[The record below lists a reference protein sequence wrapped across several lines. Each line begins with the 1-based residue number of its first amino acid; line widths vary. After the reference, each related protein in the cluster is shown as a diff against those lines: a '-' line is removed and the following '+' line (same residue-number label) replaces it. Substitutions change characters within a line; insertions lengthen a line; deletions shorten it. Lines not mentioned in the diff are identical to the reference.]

1 MVAGGEGVRA
11 RGQEATESYPGRVG
25 FGLGAAGRRLAGEQ
39 GEAAAVANGGDGLGL
54 GMCRGGSPRPGEAL
68 WGLGLHEFSPEEGVH
83 RAGLDGGV
91 RGGGE
96 RRSRRAQSGKGK
108 EQGRVSLWG

>member
-39 GEAAAVANGGDGLGL
+39 GSASGF
-54 GMCRGGSPRPGEAL
+54 PGE
-68 WGLGLHEFSPEEGVH
+68 H
-83 RAGLDGGV
+83 RAAKAKN
-91 RGGGE
+91 RG
-96 RRSRRAQSGKGK
+96 A
-108 EQGRVSLWG
+108 